1 MMSWLSILGIVV
13 IVVAIASVFG
23 LAPKG
28 AEPVA
33 GTRLMSVA
41 RVVLVVFGLIL
52 LYFSFR
58 RT

>member
-1 MMSWLSILGIVV
+1 MNWLSILGIVV
-13 IVVAIASVFG
+13 ILVAIASVFG
-23 LAPKG
+23 LAPRG

-41 RVVLVVFGLIL
+41 RVVLVVIGLIL
-52 LYFSFR
+52 LYASCS

>member
-1 MMSWLSILGIVV
+1 MNWLSILGIVL
-13 IVVAIASVFG
+13 ILAVVASVFG

-28 AEPVA
+28 AQPVA

-52 LYFSFR
+52 LYVSFQ

>member
-1 MMSWLSILGIVV
+1 MNWLSILGIVV
-13 IVVAIASVFG
+13 ILAAIASVFG

-28 AEPVA
+28 AQPVA

-41 RVVLVVFGLIL
+41 RIVLIVFGLIL
-52 LYFSFR
+52 LYVSLR

>member
-1 MMSWLSILGIVV
+1 MNWLSILGIVV
-13 IVVAIASVFG
+13 ILVAIASVFG

-28 AEPVA
+28 GKPVA

-41 RVVLVVFGLIL
+41 RVLLIIFGLIL
-52 LYFSFR
+52 LYVSYR

>member
-1 MMSWLSILGIVV
+1 MNWLSILGLVLILAVV
-13 IVVAIASVFG
+13 ASVFG

-28 AEPVA
+28 AQPVA

-52 LYFSFR
+52 LYVSFR

>member
-1 MMSWLSILGIVV
+1 MNWLSILGIVL
-13 IVVAIASVFG
+13 ILAVVASVFG

-28 AEPVA
+28 AQPVA

-52 LYFSFR
+52 LYVSFR